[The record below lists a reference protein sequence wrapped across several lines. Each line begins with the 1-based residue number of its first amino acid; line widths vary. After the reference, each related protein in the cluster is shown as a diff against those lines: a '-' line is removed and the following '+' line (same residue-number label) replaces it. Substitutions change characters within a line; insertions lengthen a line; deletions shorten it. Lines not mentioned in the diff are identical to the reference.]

1 MSAGPPINSEAPAIP
16 PPEGTRAE
24 GSQRSSS
31 PAGWFSGWTLFV
43 LFLLYP
49 LSIMPAYVVLLVLR
63 SHGIDVYATYET
75 FYWPVIWVLRNV
87 QVFRYLNDLIEPA
100 LRGLVR

>member
-1 MSAGPPINSEAPAIP
+1 MSASPPINPEAPATP
-16 PPEGTRAE
+16 PPEGTGAE

-49 LSIMPAYVVLLVLR
+49 LSIMPAYVVLAGAEEAWNRRL
-63 SHGIDVYATYET
+63 HD
-75 FYWPVIWVLRNV
+75 LRNV
-87 QVFRYLNDLIEPA
+87 LLAGYLGAPECAGVSIPQ
-100 LRGLVR
+100 